1 MAKLDT
7 LVLRVTDPEAQRR
20 FYRDVLGMSD
30 RGDGRLGYAERE
42 AALRFVAAEAPYAP
56 RPSDLYWKI
65 ALSVPNIER
74 ACAQLRER
82 GVLASEPRQ
91 FRDVGYLAN
100 VTDPE
105 GFTIELID
113 HWFQG
118 ERPEEAHDETHD
130 KTHDETQDDTR
141 LGGGAHLSL
150 ITLRTADIAAVEPE
164 ILGWG
169 MTPLSVQPVEP
180 HGFTLYFYAFTE
192 EVPPDPDLE
201 AIGNRTWVYR
211 RPYSVLEIQHLH
223 ALDAETSPSE
233 NAAGYVGITVSPAG
247 SAPACPRLRI
257 AAPRPREG
265 AP

>member
-91 FRDVGYLAN
+91 FRDVGYLAK

-130 KTHDETQDDTR
+130 ETHDDTR

-180 HGFTLYFYAFTE
+180 YGFTLYFYAFTDDE
-192 EVPPDPDLE
+192 PPNADLLAVE
-201 AIGNRTWVYR
+201 NRTWVYQ
-211 RPYSVLEIQHLH
+211 RPYTVLEVQHVSGVGRMKRSQIH
-223 ALDAETSPSE
+223 E
-233 NAAGYVGITVSPAG
+233 AGYAGTLVSGTAQPFHNAHLWLY
-247 SAPACPRLRI
+247 SEA
-257 AAPRPREG
+257 RPPDG
-265 AP
+265 